1 MTFDRAGVVD
11 EIETTELGELI
22 ETLQELTARLAV
34 IASWASSGATGLR
47 VVGVSMPTT
56 AVSGTVT
63 ASGPLTNAQYV
74 ATPLAGAVHYTQRV
88 ALENMCAVLS
98 NINNS
103 TGA

>member
-47 VVGVSMPTT
+47 VVGVSMPST
-56 AVSGTVT
+56 AVTGPATSANVVAALLTQTNSLMTTNRTV
-63 ASGPLTNAQYV
+63 SDNLL
-74 ATPLAGAVHYTQRV
+74 ATIANV
-88 ALENMCAVLS
+88 
-98 NINNS
+98 NNC